1 MENGLKSFAVEEA
14 KFPAFSHLSFDS
26 LCVGMKFSGA
36 TNWLRIGLKRD
47 SLLDIFQAGNHISTN
62 LGKSAWKSLMANP
75 SLQLNCNREGFNVKN
90 NGGIMLTRIG
100 FIANQENECIS
111 PDSFIGLGSIGT
123 NLPCN
128 AALSAISCG
137 NFASCSPDNGDKSN
151 AAFGY
156 VLVQ

>member
-1 MENGLKSFAVEEA
+1 MENGLKSFATEEA
-14 KFPAFSHLSFDS
+14 KFAAFSRISFDS
-26 LCVGMKFSGA
+26 VCVGMKFSN
-36 TNWLRIGLKRD
+36 TQNWLRIPLKRD
-47 SLLDIFQAGNHISTN
+47 SLLDIFQDGNYISTS
-62 LGKSAWKSLMANP
+62 LGRSAWKGLIAQA
-75 SLQLNCNREGFNVKN
+75 SLQPHCNKEGFNVRN
-90 NGGIMLTRIG
+90 NGGKMLTRIG

-123 NLPCN
+123 NLPCG

-156 VLVQ
+156 ILVQ